1 MAELDEAA
9 DPGAPAEVAPVPPET
24 PAVPEPVSTPE
35 SVTSDAENQLSEE
48 EISMDSTAT
57 PASTHET
64 NITLPSQM
72 PMQSS
77 AGGGMGALGGSVGI
91 VAFIAFLVVIWAI
104 WNGHNRQH
112 DHFVTNIR
120 ATDAV
125 GYQAGFQQKQLN
137 DMQQMLNYNTS
148 TSARWRED
156 ELRFGQPYGNQ
167 TTPLYGGRRGYG
179 GGVINGSQ
187 LSNTE
192 TFAADN
198 SVF

>member
-9 DPGAPAEVAPVPPET
+9 DPGAPAEVVPVPPET
-24 PAVPEPVSTPE
+24 PVVPEPVSTPE
-35 SVTSDAENQLSEE
+35 SVASDAENQLPEE

-77 AGGGMGALGGSVGI
+77 AGGMGALGGSVGI

-112 DHFVTNIR
+112 DHFVANIR

-137 DMQQMLNYNTS
+137 DMQQMLNYN
-148 TSARWRED
+148 SAQQVRWRED
-156 ELRFGQPYGNQ
+156 ELRFGQPYGSQ
-167 TTPLYGGRRGYG
+167 TTPLYGRRGYG